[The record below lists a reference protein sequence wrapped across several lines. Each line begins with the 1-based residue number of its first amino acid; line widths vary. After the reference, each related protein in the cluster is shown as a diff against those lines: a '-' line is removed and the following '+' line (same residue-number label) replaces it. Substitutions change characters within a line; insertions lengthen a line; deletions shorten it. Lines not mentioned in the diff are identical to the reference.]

1 MMTELQT
8 LQMRFL
14 EAFIKASAG
23 TPKITFAEDL
33 TERYE
38 LIADSEEDYLHKYFH
53 VFNDEENLYLS
64 LDGHISGAT
73 RKGTWHLVLY
83 TSGEVGVEGPAP
95 EWVSSLVKSL

>member
-38 LIADSEEDYLHKYFH
+38 LIAGSCKDLC
-53 VFNDEENLYLS
+53 
-64 LDGHISGAT
+64 
-73 RKGTWHLVLY
+73 
-83 TSGEVGVEGPAP
+83 VGVR
-95 EWVSSLVKSL
+95 V

>member
-1 MMTELQT
+1 MNELQT
-8 LQMRFL
+8 LFL
-14 EAFIKASAG
+14 EAFIKASTAPL
-23 TPKITFAEDL
+23 TITLEEDL

-53 VFNDEENLYLS
+53 VFNAEESLYLS

-73 RKGTWHLVLY
+73 REGPWHVVLHP
-83 TSGEVGVEGPAP
+83 SGDVDFEGPAP

>member
-1 MMTELQT
+1 MTELQT
-8 LQMRFL
+8 QFL
-14 EAFIKASAG
+14 EAFIKASA
-23 TPKITFAEDL
+23 TPLTITFEEDL

-53 VFNDEENLYLS
+53 VFNGEESLYLS

-73 RKGTWHLVLY
+73 RRGTWHIVLY
-83 TSGEVGVEGPAP
+83 ISGDIDVEGPAP